1 MSKKDFDDYLIKV
14 ESQYSE
20 MKKNLESVAKEVQ
33 DNPSDLD
40 FIETLKERIAPFKQ
54 NYERLMYVK
63 YLLDKPVRKKKT
75 LKYNRMMINKLKE
88 LEEKNSLE
96 SVLEE
101 NESVLNN
108 MKKN

>member
-14 ESQYSE
+14 ESQYYE
-20 MKKNLESVAKEVQ
+20 MKKNLETIAKDVQ

-40 FIETLKERIAPFKQ
+40 FIDTLKERIAPFKQ
-54 NYERLMYVK
+54 NYERLMYIK
-63 YLLDKPVRKKKT
+63 YLLDKPVRNKKT
-75 LKYNRMMINKLKE
+75 FKYNRMMVNKLKE

-101 NESVLNN
+101 NNTVLNN
-108 MKKN
+108 MKNN